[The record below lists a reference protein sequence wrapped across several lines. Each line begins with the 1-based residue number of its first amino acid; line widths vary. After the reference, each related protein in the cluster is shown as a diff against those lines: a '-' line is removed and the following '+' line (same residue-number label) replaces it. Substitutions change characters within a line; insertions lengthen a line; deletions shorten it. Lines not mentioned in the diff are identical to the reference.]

1 MKRVLVTVYPWLSA
15 VLILA
20 LLGSPAHAWNLFE
33 PYLLQDPQMLRA
45 PTEIERYLIIRG
57 QEPEIQPLQPLD
69 LGPRS
74 RFDVPLRPA
83 LDLAFGE
90 QRRPTDFNLQATSAP
105 TDIAQTLQQPSTV
118 QTTSIQRRSPVS
130 QDPYVRGYGGARLHS
145 IADGVYWTSA
155 RADMDS
161 ILNKA
166 DPSLVDQITVL
177 PGPYGV
183 RYGPGFAFIDI
194 GMVQTP
200 RYEGGFQAHNR
211 MAWTFRFN
219 GGQIYGT
226 DTVYGGSDCYGF
238 SLTYGQRVGSDY
250 LAGNGLRIPSSY
262 HVGNLM
268 AQVGFDWGYDSRVE
282 FRYQYVNEWDTEY
295 AAQFFD
301 VNSMVTNAF
310 SIAYTKGQLDDVA
323 RIETNA
329 WYYDTGYSGDTLNQS
344 KRLDRF
350 PVLQRVDEALA
361 RPKTYEQ
368 DGDVFATWYENFNGD
383 TLGSLMAT
391 GARAA
396 LVLEPVE
403 EIQTRIGTDFRMI
416 DQTITENFN
425 MVRRERTT
433 AQDGTIVTDTT
444 DDELFTTN
452 LPKSTLVNPGLYA
465 ETTLQWL
472 PYVTTSM
479 GARFDWAYTAAR
491 NPVPP
496 ADDSSLQGELHRNEP
511 LFAGYLTNTLGVTPN
526 WTTQV
531 GLGYAEVVP
540 DLYQRYANGIFLG
553 IIQNGFSRVIGTP
566 ALPKERLLQ
575 FDLELRAD
583 FEQFRGQG
591 GFFHGWLSDHAT
603 YEANIIADPTGA
615 RLLRSVSTDRAAM
628 TGFEA
633 YAEYDWSPL
642 VTPFVGVRYV
652 RGQDLVIRQ
661 PLPQIAPLESTI
673 GVRLEDIEASKP
685 WGLEGGLRMVARQTR
700 FASVRAMYTEGNVV
714 PVELATPGFSTAYL
728 RGFYRPG
735 RNLNIIGGI
744 ENLFD
749 RTYVEHLDLRL
760 PAGQGFG
767 ETRVLS
773 PGITPFVAVEWTL

>member
-1 MKRVLVTVYPWLSA
+1 MKRVLVTLCRYLLA
-15 VLILA
+15 VLILV
-20 LLGSPAHAWNLFE
+20 LVGSPAHAWYMFE
-33 PYLLQDPQMLRA
+33 PYLLQDPQVLRT

-57 QEPEIQPLQPLD
+57 QDSELQPLQPLD

-90 QRRPTDFNLQATSAP
+90 QRRPTDFNVQATTAP
-105 TDIAQTLQQPSTV
+105 TDVAQTLQQPSTV
-118 QTTSIQRRSPVS
+118 QTTSVQRRSPVS

-194 GMVQTP
+194 AMGQTP
-200 RYEGGFQAHNR
+200 RYESGFQAHNR

-250 LAGNGLRIPSSY
+250 TAGDGLRIPSSY
-262 HVGNLM
+262 NVGNLM
-268 AQVGFDWGYDSRVE
+268 AQVGFDWGYDSRIE

-310 SIAYTKGQLDDVA
+310 SVAYTKGQLDDVA
-323 RIETNA
+323 RIEMNA
-329 WYYDTGYSGDTLNQS
+329 WYYDTGYSGDTLNPS

-350 PVLQRVDEALA
+350 PVLQRVDDALA
-361 RPKTYEQ
+361 RPKSYEQ
-368 DGDVFATWYENFNGD
+368 NGDVYATWYEDFNGD
-383 TLGSLMAT
+383 TFGSLMST

-396 LVLEPVE
+396 LVIEPVD
-403 EIQTRIGTDFRMI
+403 EIQTRIGMDFRMI
-416 DQTITENFN
+416 DQTITENFR
-425 MVRRERTT
+425 MVRVE
-433 AQDGTIVTDTT
+433 TINGVIDTETD
-444 DDELFTTN
+444 EPFTTN
-452 LPKSTLVNPGLYA
+452 LPKSTLVNPGLYS
-465 ETTLQWL
+465 ETTLRWL
-472 PYVTTSM
+472 PYLSTSM
-479 GARFDWAYTAAR
+479 GGRFDWAYTAAR
-491 NPVPP
+491 EPVPP
-496 ADDSSLQGELHRNEP
+496 ADHSSLQGDLHRNEP
-511 LFAGYLTNTLGVTPN
+511 LFAGFLTSTLDVTPN

-553 IIQNGFSRVIGTP
+553 VIQNGFSRVIGTP

-583 FEQFRGQG
+583 YDEFRGRA
-591 GFFHGWLSDHAT
+591 GFFHGWLFDHAT
-603 YEANIIADPTGA
+603 YEANIIDDPTGA
-615 RLLRSVSTDRAAM
+615 RLLRSISTDRAAM

-633 YAEYDWSPL
+633 YAEYDWLPR
-642 VTPFVGVRYV
+642 VTPFAGVRYV
-652 RGQDLVIRQ
+652 RGQDLVIAQ
-661 PLPQIAPLESTI
+661 PLPQISPLESTI
-673 GVRLEDIEASKP
+673 GVRLEDLEASRP

-700 FASVRAMYTEGNVV
+700 FASVRAMYEDLDVV
-714 PVELATPGFSTAYL
+714 EVELATPGFSTAYL
-728 RGFYRPG
+728 RGFYRP
-735 RNLNIIGGI
+735 RQNLNIIAGI

-749 RTYVEHLDLRL
+749 RTYIEHLDLRL

-773 PGITPFVAVEWTL
+773 PGFTPFVAVEWTL